1 MPAVFR
7 AFWWV
12 PAGSQK
18 MNPMEPTDTAYITWF
33 ISVNIILGL
42 TAVIILA

>member
-18 MNPMEPTDTAYITWF
+18 MNPKEPTDTAYITWF

-42 TAVIILA
+42 NIWVPTR